1 MKKYCVYH
9 LHSDLSLLDSTT
21 NFKDYVDLAVSQ
33 GMTAIASTEHGLP
46 RSWVEKK
53 MYCDEKGIKF
63 IHGVEIYLTE
73 RLEPKVRDNY
83 HTILLAKNQAGVH
96 ELNRLIGLSSQPD
109 HMYYNNRLSFDEFLN
124 ISPNIIKISA
134 CLASPLRRLE
144 PYHERYLELL
154 KHYDYL
160 EVQPHKNP
168 EQAMYNQQ
176 LMRYSQ
182 RYHIPLIA
190 GTDTH
195 SLNAYKAECRDILM
209 WRKEQFYPG
218 EDGFDLTW
226 HSYDQLV
233 EAFEAQ
239 AALPR
244 AVFLEAIENTN
255 VMADSVEPF
264 ELDKSIKYP
273 ILYGSPE
280 NDTKKLHEV
289 VWRKLD
295 EKLAAGII
303 PREQEAGFRAAIEE
317 EFRVFEKIGMSG
329 FMLCMSELL
338 SWCRD
343 SGMYIGPGRGSVGGS
358 RVAYVADIIDINPE
372 QWHTN
377 FARFANE
384 DRKEIG
390 RVYMAYVS

>member
-1 MKKYCVYH
+1 MKNYCVYH

-21 NFKDYVDLAVSQ
+21 NFKDYVNKAVES

-53 MYCDEKGIKF
+53 LYCDEKGIKF

-73 RLEPKVRDNY
+73 ALEPKVRDNY
-83 HTILLAKNQAGVH
+83 HTILLAKNIEGVH
-96 ELNRLIGLSSQPD
+96 ELNRLIELSSRPD
-109 HMYYNNRLSFDEFLN
+109 HMYYSNRLSFDEFLA
-124 ISPNIIKISA
+124 ISSNIIKISA
-134 CLASPLRRLE
+134 CLASPLRRLP
-144 PYHERYLELL
+144 PYHERFRELL

-160 EVQPHKNP
+160 EVQPHSNE
-168 EQAMYNQQ
+168 EQADYNRK
-176 LMRYSQ
+176 LMHYSDTFG
-182 RYHIPLIA
+182 IPLIA

-195 SLNAYKAECRDILM
+195 SLNQYKAECRDILM

-218 EDGFDLTW
+218 EEGFDLTW
-226 HSYDQLV
+226 HSCDELLH
-233 EAFEAQ
+233 AFQ
-239 AALPR
+239 VQNALPP
-244 AVFLEAIENTN
+244 AVYLEAIENTN
-255 VMADSVEPF
+255 VMADSVDNF
-264 ELDKSIKYP
+264 ELNKSIKYP

-295 EKLAAGII
+295 EKLETGII
-303 PREQEAGFRAAIEE
+303 PREQEQGFRDAISE

-329 FMLCMSELL
+329 FILCMHELL

-372 QWHTN
+372 QWNTN

-390 RVYMAYVS
+390 RTMAYVG